1 MDERTHTR
9 ACTHAPKL
17 ANKHEPTRTN
27 THTCMHARTDFPLKT
42 AAGTRSGFEDDLSAY
57 LETLLVHGGSE
68 ASTWPGVDGA
78 CNLAELVRRYDFGN
92 AYCHLIPSCP
102 GYHLQDKM
110 HRLGQAKLKSVLQ
123 REGNVFP
130 PTNEDRIVYQFSS
143 FSKVTQKFFDQ
154 LLASMTVGR
163 DVNGRALGT
172 CKRDFVWPTRLEVKN
187 STEGYRGKLPT
198 APHPHTHTLTHTHP
212 LANESKAGASM
223 PGDSKNVMANGL
235 HPDLRSIIR
244 PWSGGRDGGG
254 SALVRARRRSMPH
267 IKTFSRVDGQ
277 GVRVSWFCLTSS
289 NMSRA
294 AWGDVQKNGKQIHF
308 LHWELGVLFTPQSLL
323 RLPAGQAFSCSSGHT
338 SSTQTDVT
346 GVEIRT
352 TQPDPTPRDQNK
364 LRVVMPIPYQLPAKW
379 YERDEEPWH
388 W

>member
-1 MDERTHTR
+1 M
-9 ACTHAPKL
+9 
-17 ANKHEPTRTN
+17 
-27 THTCMHARTDFPLKT
+27 
-42 AAGTRSGFEDDLSAY
+42 
-57 LETLLVHGGSE
+57 
-68 ASTWPGVDGA
+68 
-78 CNLAELVRRYDFGN
+78 
-92 AYCHLIPSCP
+92 
-102 GYHLQDKM
+102 
-110 HRLGQAKLKSVLQ
+110 
-123 REGNVFP
+123 
-130 PTNEDRIVYQFSS
+130 
-143 FSKVTQKFFDQ
+143 
-154 LLASMTVGR
+154 
-163 DVNGRALGT
+163 
-172 CKRDFVWPTRLEVKN
+172 
-187 STEGYRGKLPT
+187 
-198 APHPHTHTLTHTHP
+198 
-212 LANESKAGASM
+212 
-223 PGDSKNVMANGL
+223 
-235 HPDLRSIIR
+235 
-244 PWSGGRDGGG
+244 
-254 SALVRARRRSMPH
+254 RARRRSMPH